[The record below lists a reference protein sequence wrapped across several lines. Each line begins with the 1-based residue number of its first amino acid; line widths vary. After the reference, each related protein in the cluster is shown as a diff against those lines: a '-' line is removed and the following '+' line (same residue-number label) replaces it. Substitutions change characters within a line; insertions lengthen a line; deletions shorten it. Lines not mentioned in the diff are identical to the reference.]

1 MAPSRLRSPNVA
13 HSNQDKR
20 SFKCAENAC
29 WGISASENHQGHGI
43 CRTAMAVIVHVV
55 QLSLRGARINRSAGD
70 YGRTANHTKPQKDG
84 PQT

>member
-1 MAPSRLRSPNVA
+1 
-13 HSNQDKR
+13 
-20 SFKCAENAC
+20 
-29 WGISASENHQGHGI
+29 
-43 CRTAMAVIVHVV
+43 MAVIVHVV